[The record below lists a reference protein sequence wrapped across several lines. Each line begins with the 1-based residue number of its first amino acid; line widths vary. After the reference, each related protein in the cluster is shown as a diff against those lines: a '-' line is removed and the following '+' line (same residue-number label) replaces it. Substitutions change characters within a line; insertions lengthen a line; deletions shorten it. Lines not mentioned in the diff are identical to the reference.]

1 MPKRNEDPLRDLLA
15 EAASYGMLRRI
26 YESDP
31 DLREGTLALMRTVF
45 AQQSR
50 RRGPLTT

>member
-1 MPKRNEDPLRDLLA
+1 MAKRNDDPLRDLLA

-31 DLREGTLALMRTVF
+31 DLQEGSLALMRTVF
-45 AQQSR
+45 EQQSQR
-50 RRGPLTT
+50 KSRATS